1 MFKKIAIILCSFVI
15 ILVSFNPSVYADSP
29 SYQVVGSKGVSIENK
44 GLNGGYYSLT
54 LKVTDAENVVKFQLS
69 ELMLVNDCSFN
80 FGLVKWTRPSQEKN
94 EFDINIKE
102 NGTYAFYVFVN
113 GKVKGYVRFKIKGFP
128 KNAEGTGVTQYWGEG
143 AKYYELPEEA
153 VNPDDFRD
161 QDGANNGICVNE
173 KIPDDK
179 PSGSGDIEEPNNNNN
194 NGGNNNGGSNE
205 KLDKALK
212 DINDALKNIETS
224 SKDTANNTKDI
235 ADNTGKIKDA
245 VNSINDT
252 LREILDEMKPT
263 TDVVIDELKKPD
275 LIGPKDE
282 NEKFE
287 DKNEYFKEGK
297 EEKVPT
303 DALPDAPDPKPW
315 KDEDGK
321 EMTKEDKSEKDKPTE
336 KDKPSEKDKPNEK
349 DRPSEK
355 DKTPEKDKPIEKDKP
370 SERDKPTEKDKPSER
385 DKPSGKDKTPDRDG
399 TPSKDKTP
407 DRDGTPSKD
416 KTPDRDGPSSR
427 DKTPDRDR
435 PSGKD
440 GVPEREQPVGRDP
453 VMSRDPFLTRD
464 PVLK

>member
-1 MFKKIAIILCSFVI
+1 MSKKIAIIFCSLLVM
-15 ILVSFNPSVYADSP
+15 LVSFNPSIYADSP

-54 LKVTDAENVVKFQLS
+54 LKVTDAENVVSFQLS

-80 FGLVKWTRPSQEKN
+80 FGLVKWTRPSQKKN
-94 EFDINIKE
+94 EFDINVKE

-128 KNAEGTGVTQYWGEG
+128 KNAEGNGVTQYWGEG
-143 AKYYELPEEA
+143 AKYYELPEEH

-161 QDGANNGICVNE
+161 QDSANNGICVNE

-179 PSGSGDIEEPNNNNN
+179 PSGSGEIEEPKDNN
-194 NGGNNNGGSNE
+194 NGGNGNTGSNE
-205 KLDKALK
+205 KLEKALE
-212 DINDALKNIETS
+212 DINNALKNIEIS

-235 ADNTGKIKDA
+235 ADNTKGIKDA
-245 VNSINDT
+245 VDTVNDT

-263 TDVVIDELKKPD
+263 TEVVIDELKKPD
-275 LIGPKDE
+275 LIKPQDE
-282 NEKFE
+282 NQKFE

-321 EMTKEDKSEKDKPTE
+321 EMSKEDKSEKDKPTE
-336 KDKPSEKDKPNEK
+336 KDKPSEKDKTPDK
-349 DRPSEK
+349 DKPSEK
-355 DKTPEKDKPIEKDKP
+355 DKTPDK
-370 SERDKPTEKDKPSER
+370 DKPTEKDKPSER
-385 DKPSGKDKTPDRDG
+385 DKPSSKDKTPDKDG

-407 DRDGTPSKD
+407 DKDGTPSKDKTPNKDGTPSKD
-416 KTPDRDGPSSR
+416 KTPDRDGPSSK
-427 DKTPDRDR
+427 DKTPDRDK
-435 PSGKD
+435 PLGKD
-440 GVPEREQPVGRDP
+440 SVPEREAPVGRDP
-453 VMSRDPFLTRD
+453 VMDRDPFLTRD

>member
-1 MFKKIAIILCSFVI
+1 MIKKIAIILCSF
-15 ILVSFNPSVYADSP
+15 LVFVVTSMPRVYADSP

-94 EFDINIKE
+94 EFDIHIKE
-102 NGTYAFYVFVN
+102 NGTYAFYVFAN

-179 PSGSGDIEEPNNNNN
+179 PSGSGEIEEPNNNNN

-224 SKDTANNTKDI
+224 SKDT
-235 ADNTGKIKDA
+235 
-245 VNSINDT
+245 
-252 LREILDEMKPT
+252 
-263 TDVVIDELKKPD
+263 
-275 LIGPKDE
+275 
-282 NEKFE
+282 
-287 DKNEYFKEGK
+287 
-297 EEKVPT
+297 
-303 DALPDAPDPKPW
+303 
-315 KDEDGK
+315 
-321 EMTKEDKSEKDKPTE
+321 
-336 KDKPSEKDKPNEK
+336 
-349 DRPSEK
+349 
-355 DKTPEKDKPIEKDKP
+355 
-370 SERDKPTEKDKPSER
+370 
-385 DKPSGKDKTPDRDG
+385 
-399 TPSKDKTP
+399 
-407 DRDGTPSKD
+407 
-416 KTPDRDGPSSR
+416 
-427 DKTPDRDR
+427 
-435 PSGKD
+435 
-440 GVPEREQPVGRDP
+440 
-453 VMSRDPFLTRD
+453 
-464 PVLK
+464 